1 MRTLTIGLIIL
12 TFSRFINAQDCN
24 PCIAV
29 DQLLILSPTEKS
41 DTLSKL
47 MSGTTVGLYVQ
58 LDNARIIRVD
68 PDFTRVLS
76 FTDDKRMD
84 LLKKGAQIEH
94 MFSEEMKEMDLLMSG
109 GINVDNA
116 RISEDGHAVSVPI
129 HTMAKPTNGAQTLS
143 LEGQIGLRIK
153 TDITEEQSVKNV
165 QLSESNSTSIK
176 VDRRSI
182 EITPERTEEVNGQTV
197 YIFSYYPANEII
209 SIRQS
214 ASGLTNVPVRENEF
228 FTTSLDKT
236 ELVVELPNIELM
248 EIPFTLQFGLGL

>member
-1 MRTLTIGLIIL
+1 MKTLTITLILL
-12 TFSRFINAQDCN
+12 TFSGIGLAQDCN

-58 LDNARIIRVD
+58 VDNSEIVRVD
-68 PDFTRVLS
+68 PDYTRLLG
-76 FTDDKRMD
+76 FTDDKRVN
-84 LLKKGAQIEH
+84 LLRKGEQIAK
-94 MFSEEMKEMDLLMSG
+94 MFEAEMKEMDILMED

-143 LEGQIGLRIK
+143 LEGQIGLRVK
-153 TDITEEQSVKNV
+153 TGETEEVPVKNI
-165 QLSESNSTSIK
+165 QLSLSESITQKIRNRT
-176 VDRRSI
+176 I
-182 EITPERTEEVNGQTV
+182 EITPERSEGINGNTV
-197 YIFSYYPANEII
+197 YIFSYYPANEVI

-214 ASGLTNVPVRENEF
+214 ASGLTDVELRNNEF
-228 FTTSLDKT
+228 FTTSLDKI
-236 ELVVELPNIELM
+236 ELVMELPNIELM
-248 EIPFTLQFGLGL
+248 EIPFTLNFGLGL